1 MVDLASMRDAMK
13 ELGSDPDKI
22 NPLVHLLFSAFL
34 DCSRPLF
41 LCGGW

>member
-22 NPLVHLLFSAFL
+22 NPLVQFLFSWFQHYSKL
-34 DCSRPLF
+34 LF
-41 LCGGW
+41 LCGGL